1 MNTELRKILNTCE
14 RSSVKSSE
22 DCFEVIDGYYP
33 CNVDYKPMKLD
44 PNHKNIAFDHA
55 TYHPVLIGEW

>member
-1 MNTELRKILNTCE
+1 M
-14 RSSVKSSE
+14 KSSE

-55 TYHPVLIGEW
+55 TYHPVLIGE